1 MKQPGS
7 AGNII
12 VGAFPSFRFSS
23 SSHLFGTRRPLLHT
37 HTHAHTHTHTVY
49 R

>member
-7 AGNII
+7 AGNVI
-12 VGAFPSFRFSS
+12 VEAFPSFAQS
-23 SSHLFGTRRPLLHT
+23 LLLTPILEPAAFYLAHT
-37 HTHAHTHTHTVY
+37 HTHTHTHTVY